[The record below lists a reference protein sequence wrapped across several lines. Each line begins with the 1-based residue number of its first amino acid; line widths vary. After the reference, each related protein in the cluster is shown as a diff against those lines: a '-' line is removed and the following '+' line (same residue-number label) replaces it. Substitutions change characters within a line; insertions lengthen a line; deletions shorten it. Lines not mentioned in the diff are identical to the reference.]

1 MHYEFTQPS
10 GQPHGPSDVSLL
22 CAYRRIGLSGG
33 IVKLPEECSRS
44 EQANGIGFTVYYYVA
59 SIEEVHV
66 SMRSC

>member
-22 CAYRRIGLSGG
+22 CADRRIGLSGG

-44 EQANGIGFTVYYYVA
+44 EQANGVGFTVYYFVA
-59 SIEEVHV
+59 SIEEVRV
-66 SMRSC
+66 SIRLC